1 LGLSYFGIKLKS
13 DNSGVVGFTS
23 SQRKNKQNDEK
34 KEVGAQF
41 PSSLVTPF
49 SAPAPNPPPHP
60 IFFFLFF
67 LLKFSHTFQV
77 IFSSPYSFSLFLGGR
92 LPSPLKKEKG
102 CPFFFFFSFDLFW
115 VFLAIEK

>member
-13 DNSGVVGFTS
+13 DNSGVVGFTF

-49 SAPAPNPPPHP
+49 SGPAPSPPPNL
-60 IFFFLFF
+60 FFLFF

-102 CPFFFFFSFDLFW
+102 SPFLLLLF
-115 VFLAIEK
+115 I